1 MPSSDNLFQNFSTV
15 QSKLQPKP
23 VTLASA
29 ASISPVG
36 RLTILTGTT
45 DVATVVPPI
54 EGHHELILVFTN
66 ANPGDLLTTG
76 NLILG
81 LTTVLTNCPVALQY
95 DPNQAKYYIGPYS
108 Q

>member
-1 MPSSDNLFQNFSTV
+1 MSDLNFQDFSSV

-23 VTLASA
+23 VTIVA
-29 ASISPVG
+29 AATVAPTT
-36 RLTILTGTT
+36 RLTLISGTT
-45 DVATVVPPI
+45 DVATVTPPVT
-54 EGHHELILVFTN
+54 GHHELILVFTN
-66 ANPGDLLTTG
+66 SNPGDLLTTG

-81 LTTVLTNCPVALQY
+81 LTTILQNCPVALQY